1 MSIKLFGRGDRLG
14 ANIFNFLTQVI
25 YAVHNKLYIKYD
37 RNNIEDGDHVPY
49 PTRINSSIFIQSIF
63 DYIDDY
69 NKSFTIIPHEIVDI
83 KTMDFFIM
91 MSRTLLNIKCDM
103 FTYFKKHMFDSIKD
117 NFLKKSIEKQYHIPF
132 NPHKTILVHL
142 RLDDCRYSSD
152 YDGRICSY
160 VFQTSINNDII
171 ADNNLHNNLTNKIRC
186 NGQAPINFNRIQ
198 EQIDKALL
206 KYPDY
211 EVIIIT
217 NPGENLNN
225 IPYRKIQNYDESY
238 DLFLLC
244 NSDVLIMSRSTYSLC
259 PLFFGIVKDAY
270 IPLWGHLPCFGLY
283 TKYDHNNF
291 NYFY

>member
-1 MSIKLFGRGDRLG
+1 MYIILFDRGDRLG
-14 ANIFNFLTQVI
+14 ANISNYLAQI
-25 YAVHNKLYIKYD
+25 LYAHKNKIIIKFK
-37 RNNIEDGDHVPY
+37 NNSKTNY
-49 PTRINSSIFIQSIF
+49 RYYMSSIFIKILF
-63 DYIDDY
+63 NYIDEY
-69 NKSFTIIPHEIVDI
+69 NKKLCCEITDDILFNFDNQGDYFLNISFTLQDI
-83 KTMDFFIM
+83 KNDYV
-91 MSRTLLNIKCDM
+91 S
-103 FTYFKKHMFDSIKD
+103 YFKKFIYDD
-117 NFLKKSIEKQYHIPF
+117 KKLDILNVKNIYNNIPF
-132 NPHKTILVHL
+132 DINKTILVHL